1 MGTRA
6 PLGTKISTPG
16 GWAADHASPN
26 FKPRLRDCGRCSKPF
41 ETTPRWRYFCGK
53 CRKSHDVLNGLRVTY
68 GIPGARAGRAS
79 TT

>member
-1 MGTRA
+1 MIYQPPA
-6 PLGTKISTPG
+6 PGDPES
-16 GWAADHASPN
+16 ADPN

-53 CRKSHDVLNGLRVTY
+53 CRKSRDVLKGLHVTY
-68 GIPGARAGRAS
+68 GLRMVGTAKAN